1 MPHDPLWSNPE
12 KKLQRSIFFDIVEP
26 MNLKKKNTNRSHWI
40 VVLMNCYHHHHNK
53 RNICKQ
59 ILFEMILQWCSIVPL
74 PHPVRNHLFANST
87 IGNPSVYC
95 CSEVK
100 DHRSTLRTP
109 SSATFQTC
117 PQKLHFRCPGCG
129 WQPKPFWRTYS
140 IHSASVYV
148 YIIFC
153 LSYVSNLNLY
163 VMEIHAIFFNQSEVW
178 L

>member
-1 MPHDPLWSNPE
+1 MIESR
-12 KKLQRSIFFDIVEP
+12 KKTPKV
-26 MNLKKKNTNRSHWI
+26 NLFWHSRADELEKKNTNRSHWI

-109 SSATFQTC
+109 ASATFQTC

-153 LSYVSNLNLY
+153 SSYVSNLNLY